1 MILIHLWIICSP
13 VSGTCLAEQSKPCAN
28 LAQTLRCLAVLL
40 HLVGGPLLKEN
51 VKHANGTQMSRW
63 SFFACYTFL
72 ESAHILYNN
81 NISKI
86 NISIIGHLWGH
97 VKTAVK
103 LIHLCCSISRHVGPL
118 FKAFKDMVAQV
129 SCLSVSVIFPKL
141 RRYSSGGCAGSWG
154 SPLANRMAKGS
165 EVVQQA
171 NRCGPR
177 SSEDLSPIATLT
189 ILTDHSHLQLI
200 SVRNNNLCK
209 HPLHLDLWQH
219 HISPVPRPSGW
230 CQVV

>member
-118 FKAFKDMVAQV
+118 FKAFKDIVATSLLPQRVSDLPQTQAILIWRLCWQLGKPLGKPQGEGEWSCSAGKQV
-129 SCLSVSVIFPKL
+129 WSTLIGRPLSN
-141 RRYSSGGCAGSWG
+141 CH
-154 SPLANRMAKGS
+154 
-165 EVVQQA
+165 
-171 NRCGPR
+171 
-177 SSEDLSPIATLT
+177 T
-189 ILTDHSHLQLI
+189 
-200 SVRNNNLCK
+200 
-209 HPLHLDLWQH
+209 H
-219 HISPVPRPSGW
+219 HTNWS
-230 CQVV
+230 